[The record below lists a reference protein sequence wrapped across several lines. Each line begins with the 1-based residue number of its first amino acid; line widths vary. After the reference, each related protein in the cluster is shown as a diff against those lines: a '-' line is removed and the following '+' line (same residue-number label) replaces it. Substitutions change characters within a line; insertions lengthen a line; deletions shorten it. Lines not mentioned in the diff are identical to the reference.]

1 MNAVIYPVYFHRN
14 FERRW
19 ATRMA
24 EAEPRRL
31 RREGTDTCECGNVV
45 GVPRSFGHLP
55 IGITHEIAADREL
68 ILLAGNP
75 SGGISMTLQFPN
87 HSRSYDRT
95 RQAVRF
101 WGYDTSI
108 EYSFFVTVDALQRVE
123 PHLRRDE
130 EAFSARSMPIVI

>member
-55 IGITHEIAADREL
+55 IGITHENR
-68 ILLAGNP
+68 
-75 SGGISMTLQFPN
+75 GGPRVDPISWQ
-87 HSRSYDRT
+87 SK
-95 RQAVRF
+95 
-101 WGYDTSI
+101 
-108 EYSFFVTVDALQRVE
+108 
-123 PHLRRDE
+123 RRDIHDPAISE
-130 EAFSARSMPIVI
+130 SQPKL